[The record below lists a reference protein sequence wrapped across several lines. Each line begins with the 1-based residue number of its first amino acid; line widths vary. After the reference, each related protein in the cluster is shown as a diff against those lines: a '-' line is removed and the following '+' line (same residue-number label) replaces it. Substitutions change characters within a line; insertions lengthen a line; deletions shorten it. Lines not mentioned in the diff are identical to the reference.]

1 MAETFIKDIGKK
13 ERKPKDATRISRTGT
28 EEGSMKDR
36 NTATTVI
43 PVIIRSQKKGP
54 FLKIEYLISTIDM
67 KKVIPQYCKHA
78 IEQ

>member
-1 MAETFIKDIGKK
+1 
-13 ERKPKDATRISRTGT
+13 
-28 EEGSMKDR
+28 MKDR

-43 PVIIRSQKKGP
+43 PVIIRSLKKGP

-67 KKVIPQYCKHA
+67 KKVTPQYCKHA